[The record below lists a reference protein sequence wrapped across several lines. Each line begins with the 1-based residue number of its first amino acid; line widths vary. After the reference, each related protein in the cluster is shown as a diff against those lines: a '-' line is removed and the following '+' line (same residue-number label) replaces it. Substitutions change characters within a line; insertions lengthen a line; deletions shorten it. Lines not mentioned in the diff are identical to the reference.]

1 MNNKSRKQR
10 ILRKNDNTAKK
21 RLFKN
26 ITIIRSFI
34 TICVISILTTLVIGT
49 IFFITINTTH
59 NNIKLIYENC
69 LQRQM
74 LLSSVNT
81 HLNVLRNNIPN
92 QLDYPSNSN
101 RSAIS
106 KELNGI
112 SADLAQYKSLEFIS
126 NSAKAYTSIEEVFAD
141 FKNSCD
147 DITNIKNNASPEDN
161 TKNAYKTNFEANEF
175 KFSNA
180 IFAGVTQNKSDA
192 LQLFNQINKEYSNNI
207 IIFIILFFI
216 SVILIFLIAVVVIK
230 LLKKSIYSFSGI
242 LNTIA
247 TGDFTID
254 IETEE
259 KSEIGVMKKEL
270 AATISSI
277 SNILKLIK
285 EGGLLT
291 LEKSKSLASISKE
304 VDSTMQELSAAV
316 HDITDGALVQSNEL
330 IVINNT
336 FSKLGDQ
343 IENIFKLIKDVDKNT
358 KSVNNMAQSSNNN
371 MSNLIEATNDISN
384 SFNNVSGKV
393 RELGIKIL
401 KINKIVD
408 VINSIAEETN
418 LLSLNASIE
427 AARVGEAGTGF
438 AVVAEEIRKLADQ
451 SKSSSNDINK
461 LIKDISE
468 ETNIVVNTT
477 NGVNDDLK
485 RQIDI
490 IENSI
495 NDFKQIINAIN
506 DILPQIEEINSTV
519 ENVNSGKNQI
529 VQKIDSTASIAE
541 ENSASSEEIAASIQE
556 VTISTE
562 SLDNTA
568 QLLADNS
575 KKLIDQVNNFKLK
588 EDI

>member
-10 ILRKNDNTAKK
+10 ISKKNNKNIKK

-26 ITIIRSFI
+26 VTIIRSFI
-34 TICVISILTTLVIGT
+34 TICVISILTTLAIGT
-49 IFFITINTTH
+49 VFFITINTTH
-59 NNIKLIYENC
+59 NNVKLMYENC

-81 HLNVLRNNIPN
+81 HLSVLRNNIPS
-92 QLDYPSNSN
+92 QLEYPSNSN
-101 RSAIS
+101 RGVIS
-106 KELNGI
+106 KELDGI
-112 SADLAQYKSLEFIS
+112 SADLDQYKSLELIS
-126 NSAKAYTSIEEVFAD
+126 NSTKADASIEEVFAA
-141 FKNSCD
+141 FKNSCA
-147 DITNIKNNASPEDN
+147 DITNIRNNDSPEDN
-161 TKNAYKTNFEANEF
+161 TKNAYKTNFEANQF
-175 KFSNA
+175 KFLNA
-180 IFAGVTQNKSDA
+180 IFAGVMQNKSDA
-192 LQLFNQINKEYSNNI
+192 QQLFNQINKAYSNNI
-207 IIFIILFFI
+207 IIFAALFFI

-242 LNTIA
+242 LNTLA
-247 TGDFTID
+247 LGDFTID

-291 LEKSKSLASISKE
+291 LGKSKSLASISKE

-316 HDITDGALVQSNEL
+316 HDITDGALIQSNEL

-336 FSKLGDQ
+336 FSKLGDE
-343 IENIFKLIKDVDKNT
+343 IESIFKLIKDVDKNT
-358 KSVNNMAQSSNNN
+358 KSVNNMAQSSNDN
-371 MSNLIEATNDISN
+371 MSTLIEATNDISN
-384 SFNNVSGKV
+384 AFNNVSEKI
-393 RELGIKIL
+393 RELGVKIL

-427 AARVGEAGTGF
+427 AARVGEAGRGF

-468 ETNIVVNTT
+468 ETNTVVNTT
-477 NGVNDDLK
+477 NEVNEDLK
-485 RQIDI
+485 QQIDI

-495 NDFKQIINAIN
+495 NDFRQIINAIN
-506 DILPQIEEINSTV
+506 AILPQIEEINLTV
-519 ENVNSGKNQI
+519 ENINNEKNQI
-529 VQKIDSTASIAE
+529 VEKIDSTASIAE

-556 VTISTE
+556 VTTSTE

-568 QLLADNS
+568 QLLEENS
-575 KKLIDQVNNFKLK
+575 KKLINQVNNFKLK
-588 EDI
+588 EDT

>member
-59 NNIKLIYENC
+59 NNINLMYENC

-106 KELNGI
+106 KEIDGI
-112 SADLAQYKSLEFIS
+112 SADLAQYKSLELIS
-126 NSAKAYTSIEEVFAD
+126 TNAKADTSIEEVFAA

-161 TKNAYKTNFEANEF
+161 TKNSYKTNFEANQF

-192 LQLFNQINKEYSNNI
+192 QQLFNQINKAYSSNI
-207 IIFIILFFI
+207 IIFTVLFFI

-270 AATISSI
+270 AVTISSI

-477 NGVNDDLK
+477 NGVNDGLK

-519 ENVNSGKNQI
+519 ENINSGKNQI